1 MAAAGVNE
9 SIRGMWSEGI
19 SRTAPGCL
27 VPTVD
32 DQTAFVPEPLPPG
45 IKWTGEL
52 VKALS
57 DADRAIGR
65 LHGVGLKLP
74 NPNLLITPFMR
85 REAEMSSKIEGTQAE
100 VRDVYL
106 FEMREPPVEPRVP
119 DVREVVNYVRAL
131 DHGLKRCTEL
141 PVCLRMIRELHQILL
156 EDVRGER
163 DRPGE
168 FRNAQ
173 NWIGLRGCPIELASY
188 IPPPPRQ
195 MTETLDEFE
204 RFLNAPLN
212 HIPVLVWLAMVHYQ
226 FEAIHPFRDGNGR
239 IGRLLIVL
247 LLCATGVLDK
257 PLLYLSAYFERNRQ
271 EYYDRLLRV
280 STLGEWGQWILFF
293 LRGVVEQSNDA
304 FERSRQ
310 LLGLQQHYH
319 AQIKSKR
326 SALQIRI
333 IDLLI
338 ERPVVTVIFIR
349 DHFGVTYPTAKA
361 NLEKLVHL
369 GILTPGAIGGRH
381 RYFVAESVMDVI
393 SRPRGRV

>member
-1 MAAAGVNE
+1 MRN
-9 SIRGMWSEGI
+9 
-19 SRTAPGCL
+19 L
-27 VPTVD
+27 VKV
-32 DQTAFVPEPLPPG
+32 
-45 IKWTGEL
+45 

-65 LHGVGLKLP
+65 LHGVGLNLP

-131 DHGLKRCTEL
+131 DHGLKRCTEF

-226 FEAIHPFRDGNGR
+226 FEAIHPFQDGNGR

-280 STLGEWGQWILFF
+280 STLGEWGQWMLFF

-369 GILTPGAIGGRH
+369 GIVTPGAIGGRH